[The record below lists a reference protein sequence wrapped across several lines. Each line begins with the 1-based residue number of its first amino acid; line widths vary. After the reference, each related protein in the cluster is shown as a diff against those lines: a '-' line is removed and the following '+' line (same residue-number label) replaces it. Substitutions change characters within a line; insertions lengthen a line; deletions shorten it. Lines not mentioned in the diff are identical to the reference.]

1 MHLRNVEI
9 FCDTVSHRS
18 FSKAAE
24 LRGISQPTVSQAIHQ
39 LEEKLGVAL
48 FDRSQRPLELTTGRS
63 SLPRWFVAS
72 CWRVI
77 RELEDQLQHLNGR
90 GCGASPRGV
99 DLFGR
104 LAADGGLHAGIR
116 TAVFQTW
123 NCD

>member
-48 FDRSQRPLELTTGRS
+48 FDRSQRPLELTQAGRVFHDGCRKLLSWSMLRFDVLMRLSAS
-63 SLPRWFVAS
+63 SRFGVTAATSAAFLGSIRRCAWSSRHNTRWPTF
-72 CWRVI
+72 
-77 RELEDQLQHLNGR
+77 
-90 GCGASPRGV
+90 
-99 DLFGR
+99 R
-104 LAADGGLHAGIR
+104 LCR
-116 TAVFQTW
+116 
-123 NCD
+123 